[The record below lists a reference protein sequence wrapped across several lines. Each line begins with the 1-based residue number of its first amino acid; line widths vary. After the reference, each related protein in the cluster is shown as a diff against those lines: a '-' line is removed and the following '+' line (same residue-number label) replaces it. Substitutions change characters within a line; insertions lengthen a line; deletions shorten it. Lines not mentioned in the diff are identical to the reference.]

1 MWVWVAEGTG
11 SGNGATTH
19 LFYLPKAPPPGALSQ
34 AWVAQKTGGSGII
47 KYFFLGDVLGS
58 EEERSS
64 LAILGLQLG
73 LV

>member
-1 MWVWVAEGTG
+1 MWVWVAEGVG

-19 LFYLPKAPPPGALSQ
+19 LFHLPK
-34 AWVAQKTGGSGII
+34 AQKTGGSGRR
-47 KYFFLGDVLGS
+47 KYFFLGDALGS

-73 LV
+73 IV